1 MAEGSVSSVQD
12 ELGSQMKEQLLRLA
26 RKRGVSVTLP
36 APKPGQ
42 ICVQPATFSSVTG
55 EATCVAFIPATAAP
69 EEELRII
76 ARKIAYVIARSEE
89 LREGL
94 PTSSLAEE
102 EAEVAAEEILDR
114 LRAFAERRSI
124 KS

>member
-55 EATCVAFIPATAAP
+55 EAACIAVIPVKATP

-76 ARKIAYVIARSEE
+76 ARKVAYVIARSEE
-89 LREGL
+89 LRHGI
-94 PTSSLAEE
+94 PDSSLAEE
-102 EAEVAAEEILDR
+102 EAEEAADRILDE
-114 LRAFAERRSI
+114 LRAVAERRSN